1 MPLIG
6 MAVAWFR
13 KEDWPRWLT
22 IDPNFQPDYDH
33 WLKRTET
40 AIAEL
45 QKSGTL
51 TEKVVIDPDEFL
63 EWSRC
68 NRGKVDSQSRAT
80 YTLAEKTRCRTLK
93 PFVSSLPHSF
103 RPERDAASSP

>member
-1 MPLIG
+1 MRRDAGGHKTMPFIG
-6 MAVAWFR
+6 MAVAWFH
-13 KEDWPRWLT
+13 KEDWPRWLA

-51 TEKVVIDPDEFL
+51 AEKIVIDPDEFL

-68 NRGKVDSQSRAT
+68 NGGKIDSQARSFYAAQ
-80 YTLAEKTRCRTLK
+80 TLAKR
-93 PFVSSLPHSF
+93 HS
-103 RPERDAASSP
+103 AGH